1 MKIFLLTVVFVCCC
15 SVGLLRAFSLEKR
28 RKSLSEFIA
37 FLDFAETLLKTENP
51 PTAKIVER
59 SDFSLFDGVTP
70 LADTEKTYRESVE
83 KNLARTGFLA
93 QDVALLDTFFS
104 EFGKTDTENQLTLVS
119 SVREAAEK
127 LFAEADA
134 DKTKY
139 ARPYAVFG
147 LLAGAALVIIFI

>member
-1 MKIFLLTVVFVCCC
+1 MTAAQQTQLY
-15 SVGLLRAFSLEKR
+15 
-28 RKSLSEFIA
+28 IA
-37 FLDFAETLLKTENP
+37 IPLK
-51 PTAKIVER
+51 
-59 SDFSLFDGVTP
+59 
-70 LADTEKTYRESVE
+70 

-147 LLAGAALVIIFI
+147 LLAGAALVIIFYLGVLNGHLRFV

>member
-15 SVGLLRAFSLEKR
+15 SVGLLHAFSLEKR

-37 FLDFAETLLKTENP
+37 FLDFAETENP

-70 LADTEKTYRESVE
+70 LADTEKTYRDSVE

-93 QDVALLDTFFS
+93 QDIALLDTFFS

>member
-1 MKIFLLTVVFVCCC
+1 MVFVCCC

-70 LADTEKTYRESVE
+70 LADTEKTY
-83 KNLARTGFLA
+83 LARTGFLA